1 MEWKSAV
8 SPLLSSYI
16 SIFQKEVF
24 SFQKGV
30 FQKFSFLYCMSEHP
44 KISCFL
50 WGFVGGV
57 NIRVAFRL
65 LYFKAEI
72 HTKIKI
78 LSSFT

>member
-1 MEWKSAV
+1 MEKCRQ
-8 SPLLSSYI
+8 SPFVVI
-16 SIFQKEVF
+16 HFDF
-24 SFQKGV
+24 SEGGNL
-30 FQKFSFLYCMSEHP
+30 FSFLYCMSEHP
-44 KISCFL
+44 NISCFL